1 MWRFPGLG
9 WNWSCSCRPT
19 SQLRIQVTP
28 VTYTTAH
35 GHIGSLTHWARPGI
49 EPESSWILVRFR
61 YHRATTGTPR
71 ASWMGDNKAF
81 GVNAKSRTFRGK
93 PLALFCKQNRQ
104 IFMTMRHRIHKD
116 FSSIIKNSSLLG
128 NFLFLLFLG
137 QMVPNLAADN
147 KGSWVPQSSAVLK
160 AFLLSICPF
169 RISH

>member
-1 MWRFPGLG
+1 
-9 WNWSCSCRPT
+9 
-19 SQLRIQVTP
+19 
-28 VTYTTAH
+28 
-35 GHIGSLTHWARPGI
+35 
-49 EPESSWILVRFR
+49 
-61 YHRATTGTPR
+61 
-71 ASWMGDNKAF
+71 MGDNKAF

-147 KGSWVPQSSAVLK
+147 KGS
-160 AFLLSICPF
+160 
-169 RISH
+169 